1 MQKSE
6 IDLAEALRFA
16 CRLADAGGRLIRE
29 MFRQPHEMEIKG
41 NLSPVT
47 ATDKAVEACVREMIA
62 SAYPTHGIMGE
73 EYGNVAPDREYV
85 WVIDPIDGTKQF
97 AAGLQT
103 FGMLVALAR
112 CGYPILGVIDQPVT
126 GDRWTGAK
134 GMPSCYTARP
144 IKTRHCSRLADAVMA
159 TTGPDYFK
167 GQAASVFEDLNQQTR
182 WTVYGGGCHSYGVLA
197 GGTIDLL
204 IEAGNDPFDYCA
216 HVPIVQG
223 AGGVISDW
231 NGDPLTIHSGD
242 RVLATGDPQLHR
254 QALARIQDR
263 I

>member
-6 IDLAEALRFA
+6 IDLTEALGFA

-47 ATDKAVEACVREMIA
+47 AADKAVETCVRQMIA
-62 SAYPTHGIMGE
+62 SAYPEHGIMGE
-73 EYGNVAPDREYV
+73 EHGNVALDREYV

-103 FGMLVALAR
+103 FGMLIALAR
-112 CGYPILGVIDQPVT
+112 NGSPVLGLIDQPVT
-126 GDRWTGAK
+126 GDRWTGVE
-134 GMPSCYTARP
+134 GMPSCYNGHPIRTRP
-144 IKTRHCSRLADAVMA
+144 CLWLADAVMS
-159 TTGPDYFK
+159 TTGPDYFRGK
-167 GQAASVFEDLNQQTR
+167 ATPVFEDLNRQTR
-182 WTVYGGGCHSYGVLA
+182 WTVYGGGCHGYGVLA

-204 IEAGNDPFDYCA
+204 IEARNDPFDYCA

-242 RVLATGDPQLHR
+242 RVLATGDPQLYR